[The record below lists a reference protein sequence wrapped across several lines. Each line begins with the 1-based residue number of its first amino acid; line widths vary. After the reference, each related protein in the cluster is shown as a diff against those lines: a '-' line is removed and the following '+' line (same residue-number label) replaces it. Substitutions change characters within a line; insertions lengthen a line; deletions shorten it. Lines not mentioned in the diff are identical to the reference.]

1 MKELLPPPTH
11 RETFRVRYRETD
23 RNGILKLSSWFD
35 FLQEAAANHATRLGV
50 GLEALSERELLWVLS
65 RLHLAIRRYP
75 EIGETVTV
83 ETWPN
88 GFRRLFAHRQF
99 RLTGEDG
106 KELAVASSAW
116 LLLSA
121 EKLRPVRLEQLP
133 AALPPN
139 AEKPDYFPLETKLP
153 EPEVPARFQ
162 IRVRPTMEDVNG
174 HLNNAEYAGLV
185 QDCATGPGE
194 SSPRFREVE
203 LHFLSAVRAPELLTV
218 GGIRSGSSFLCCGRN
233 EAGQLSFNAAAEL
246 Q

>member
-1 MKELLPPPTH
+1 MKELPPPVH
-11 RETFRVRYRETD
+11 RENFRIRYRETD
-23 RNGILKLSSWFD
+23 RNGVLKLSSWFD
-35 FLQEAAANHATRLGV
+35 FLQEAAANHASRLGV
-50 GLEALSERELLWVLS
+50 GLGALSQLGLLWVLS
-65 RLHLAIRRYP
+65 RLHLAIHRYP
-75 EIGETVTV
+75 GIGETITV

-116 LLLSA
+116 LLLST

-139 AEKPDYFPLETKLP
+139 AEKPDYFPLEAKLP
-153 EPEVPARFQ
+153 EPEVPVRFEVR
-162 IRVRPTMEDVNG
+162 IRPTMEDVNG

-185 QDCATGPGE
+185 QDCATGPDGN
-194 SSPRFREVE
+194 SPRFREVE
-203 LHFLSAVRAPELLTV
+203 LHFLSAVRAPEYLTV
-218 GGIRSGSSFLCCGRN
+218 GGIRSGKTFLCVGWN
-233 EAGQLSFNAAAEL
+233 EAGQLSFNAATEL

>member
-1 MKELLPPPTH
+1 MKEPMPPPTR
-11 RETFRVRYRETD
+11 RESFRVRYRETD

-50 GLEALSERELLWVLS
+50 GLDALSERGLLWVLS

-75 EIGETVTV
+75 AIGETVTV

-106 KELAVASSAW
+106 GEVAAASSAW

-121 EKLRPVRLEQLP
+121 EKLHPVRLEQLP

-139 AEKPDYFPLETKLP
+139 AEKPDYFPLENKLP
-153 EPEVPARFQ
+153 EPEVPVRFEV
-162 IRVRPTMEDVNG
+162 RVRPTMEDVNG

-185 QDCATGPGE
+185 QDCATGADGN
-194 SSPRFREVE
+194 SPRFREVE
-203 LHFLSAVRAPELLTV
+203 LHFLSAVRAPEYLTV
-218 GGIRSGSSFLCCGRN
+218 GGILSGKTFLCCGRN

>member
-1 MKELLPPPTH
+1 MKDLQPPPTH

-35 FLQEAAANHATRLGV
+35 FLQEAAANHAARLGV
-50 GLEALSERELLWVLS
+50 GLEALSERGLLWVLS

-106 KELAVASSAW
+106 GELAVASSAW

-133 AALPPN
+133 VTLPPN
-139 AEKPDYFPLETKLP
+139 AEKPDYFPLEAKLP
-153 EPEVPARFQ
+153 EPETPECFDVR
-162 IRVRPTMEDVNG
+162 IRPTMEDVNG

-185 QDCATGPGE
+185 QDCATGAEGD
-194 SSPRFREVE
+194 SPRFREVE
-203 LHFLSAVRAPELLTV
+203 LHFLSAVRAPEHLTV
-218 GGIRSGSSFLCCGRN
+218 GGIRMGSTFLCCGRN

>member
-133 AALPPN
+133 VTLPPN
-139 AEKPDYFPLETKLP
+139 AEKPDYFPLEAKLP
-153 EPEVPARFQ
+153 EPETPECFDVR
-162 IRVRPTMEDVNG
+162 IRPTMEDVNG

-185 QDCATGPGE
+185 QDCATEPGE
-194 SSPRFREVE
+194 GSPRFCEVE

-218 GGIRSGSSFLCCGRN
+218 GGIRMGSTFLCCGRN